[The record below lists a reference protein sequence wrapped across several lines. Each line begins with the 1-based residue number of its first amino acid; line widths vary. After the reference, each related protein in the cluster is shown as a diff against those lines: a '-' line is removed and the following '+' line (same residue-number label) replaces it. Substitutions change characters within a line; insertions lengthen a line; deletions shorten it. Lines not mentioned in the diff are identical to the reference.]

1 MHLAV
6 LCSHLFHTVSIVS
19 PGEISP
25 YDMEGLLIIQE
36 EVSLGLKW
44 KCPHSMSEISL
55 TTCNKTQFIK
65 MKVKKKD

>member
-1 MHLAV
+1 MHHAV
-6 LCSHLFHTVSIVS
+6 LRSHLFHTVSKVF
-19 PGEISP
+19 PCEISP
-25 YDMEGLLIIQE
+25 YDMDRLVIIQE

-44 KCPHSMSEISL
+44 KCPTPRLRISL